1 MELGRLFTKKVRDH
15 MSLNQF
21 THCCSQRVL
30 ETPLMDLPELIVT
43 FYGILQTS
51 YETQLFGKY

>member
-1 MELGRLFTKKVRDH
+1 
-15 MSLNQF
+15 MSRNQF
-21 THCCSQRVL
+21 TQCCSQRVL
-30 ETPLMDLPELIVT
+30 EAPIKDLPELIVI

>member
-1 MELGRLFTKKVRDH
+1 

-21 THCCSQRVL
+21 TQCCSQRVL